1 MNYILMLFADKW
13 SWGSVCG
20 VSILSTVGQF
30 VPCGT
35 HCCFVSHFARPSL
48 SSLLECPG
56 RVAGSKRLRGL
67 LARKTVKQVVD
78 LADFLHGVGIVHGGS
93 FSNYMSLLC

>member
-1 MNYILMLFADKW
+1 MRQDTLVEEISYATDRLMLK
-13 SWGSVCG
+13 G
-20 VSILSTVGQF
+20 
-30 VPCGT
+30 PNGT

-48 SSLLECPG
+48 SSLSECPG
-56 RVAGSKRLRGL
+56 RVAGSKRLRAL